1 MKISVILKA
10 ESSKIR
16 KWQITLTTAKIKL
29 RNSHHQY
36 SACGKIMQL
45 HHHDVIYIPPSKING
60 KFPADWSFE
69 PQSRVERG
77 NLTQL
82 QRELKFAHDSSERA
96 ADFIF
101 EMSPAPGGAFT
112 KCTTWKAYER
122 TNEKIRWWLPALC
135 SCATWCENIKL
146 CP

>member
-1 MKISVILKA
+1 MLREVGGKLPFTVLSFNFKADKMFSLKLNQV
-10 ESSKIR
+10 KL
-16 KWQITLTTAKIKL
+16 KCQITSITETNIKL
-29 RNSHHQY
+29 RKSHHQY
-36 SACGKIMQL
+36 STRSKIMQL

-82 QRELKFAHDSSERA
+82 QPELKFAHDSSA

-101 EMSPAPGGAFT
+101 EMSLAPGGAFT
-112 KCTTWKAYER
+112 KCTTWKTYER
-122 TNEKIRWWLPALC
+122 TSEKIR
-135 SCATWCENIKL
+135 S
-146 CP
+146 